1 MVMRVATF
9 SQTSTILQSALQ
21 TQARLAQNQEQQ
33 ASGILS
39 GDYAGLGQSAVTLV
53 DLEVS
58 VSRSQAAVDAAGDT
72 LTRVETTYSV
82 LGGISD
88 ILTSMRSNVTAVLT
102 EEDIAGLQTVAAS
115 YLEDVASLL
124 NTQLA
129 GRYLFAG
136 SSTQDAPVD
145 LQTYEAAT
153 LTDVDTGYYTGDDYT
168 QSVRLGTDR
177 TIEYGVTADEDAI
190 EAALRAISYAASAD
204 PLSMDDV
211 ATLSDLLVSA
221 QDGIIALQS
230 MSSTTAAS
238 LESFIT
244 SEESFIASAEE
255 MITEVSSADI
265 AELIVEASSYEV
277 QLEASYA
284 ALGSLSDL
292 SVLDYLF

>member
-1 MVMRVATF
+1 MRVATF

>member
-1 MVMRVATF
+1 MRVATF

-129 GRYLFAG
+129 GRYLLAG